1 MSRQAKLLTMGTSFA
16 VALSLGACSHGSDP
30 AEPSGLATGSTCPSN
45 SELTYENF
53 AASFMKRYCT
63 RCHAASL
70 SSSQR
75 QGAPSDH
82 NFDTLEGLRM
92 TDVEHIDEQ
101 AAAGPDR
108 ENTSMPPG
116 EPRPT
121 TEERRKLGEWLAC
134 GMP

>member
-1 MSRQAKLLTMGTSFA
+1 MKLLTSCTSL
-16 VALSLGACSHGSDP
+16 ALALLLGACSHESDP
-30 AEPSGLATGSTCPSN
+30 AEPSGLATGSTCPSR

-53 AASFMKRYCT
+53 AAGFMNRYCT

-75 QGAPSDH
+75 RGAPSDH
-82 NFDTLEGLRM
+82 NFDTLDGLRM

-101 AAAGPDR
+101 AAAGPAT
-108 ENTSMPPG
+108 ENTAMPPDG
-116 EPRPT
+116 PRPT
-121 TEERRKLGEWLAC
+121 TEERRELGEWLAC